1 MQNFINTHLETCQRI
16 CSTHDI
22 LNIMINAEMM
32 SSHILHI
39 IQDNN
44 IINEKSLRPKYLLC
58 IIEKS
63 KLQNETMAVMKN

>member
-1 MQNFINTHLETCQRI
+1 
-16 CSTHDI
+16 
-22 LNIMINAEMM
+22 MINAEMM